1 MKIDIDIDLE
11 KFRISLVGDG
21 YIKEEVEQMTEEE
34 LVLIFKQRTLGQVER
49 EYSKSLRICY

>member
-1 MKIDIDIDLE
+1 MKIELDIDLE

-21 YIKEEVEQMTEEE
+21 YIKEEVEQMTEEK
-34 LVLIFKQRTLGQVER
+34 LVSIFKQRILSQVER

>member
-1 MKIDIDIDLE
+1 MKIELDVDLE

-21 YIKEEVEQMTEEE
+21 YIKQEVELLSEEK
-34 LVLIFKQRTLGQVER
+34 LVSIFKQRTLGKLER